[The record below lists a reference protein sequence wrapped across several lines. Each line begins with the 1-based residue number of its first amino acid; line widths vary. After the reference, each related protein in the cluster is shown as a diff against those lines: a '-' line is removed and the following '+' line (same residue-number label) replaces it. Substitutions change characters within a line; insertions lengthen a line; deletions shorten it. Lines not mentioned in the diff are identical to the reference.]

1 MAPSRVRR
9 VARDVGTDALRASTA
24 PRRTRTGALDVRGAS
39 FMNGNGVR
47 RHSSGIPTNT
57 SGCSPKSDGS
67 RRNSSGSPRHT
78 DRCRRHAQGC
88 RRCSDGSSRSSQS
101 CRASSYRRSRS
112 SDSVPRRADG
122 CSRHGPGQDIADTL
136 LRVGCQAMAAIG
148 CLSFFKS
155 FSSSGR
161 QALTA
166 SKGVEASVAGLAPP
180 GLVLA
185 CTSCM
190 RGRRRNAGGSKHES
204 STPGSVSTIPRS
216 TSWSHRRT

>member
-1 MAPSRVRR
+1 MLTKVPLRMTRASVGMTRASVRMRRDVVRRPRASIQRRTAALRTPRAAVRTPTASLRMPTASLRVSRAPRRAPTASVALRRASRRVRR
-9 VARDVGTDALRASTA
+9 DARRMATDA
-24 PRRTRTGALDVRGAS
+24 
-39 FMNGNGVR
+39 
-47 RHSSGIPTNT
+47 
-57 SGCSPKSDGS
+57 
-67 RRNSSGSPRHT
+67 
-78 DRCRRHAQGC
+78 
-88 RRCSDGSSRSSQS
+88 
-101 CRASSYRRSRS
+101 
-112 SDSVPRRADG
+112 
-122 CSRHGPGQDIADTL
+122 GPGQDIADTL